1 MTAVSTYQVKRRCA
15 RRRIRTWALGNDAAV
30 GALQIQAETSKKSLG
45 AVAKEL
51 NSVKKQQKRFQAVFP
66 KIRESER
73 KKTDSQAVGIQGDLD
88 RLQGEIERE
97 VEDSLSKERMKELH
111 KLFDD
116 ARTTIE
122 ASGSHTDDSV
132 DAIHESAS
140 PPA

>member
-1 MTAVSTYQVKRRCA
+1 MSALKSQA
-15 RRRIRTWALGNDAAV
+15 ASGPAQMERIRTWALGNDAAV
-30 GALQIQAETSKKSLG
+30 GTLQIQAETSKKSLG